1 MGYTTSNIKPSVDQA
16 FSEIVSKILLST
28 LAPLCL
34 WVAKEGIDS
43 VGVANGVTNEVTN
56 EVSNDGLTTHQEIGY
71 LANAFATDPATY

>member
-1 MGYTTSNIKPSVDQA
+1 MGYTTSNKKPSVDQA

-43 VGVANGVTNEVTN
+43 VGVANGVTNEV
-56 EVSNDGLTTHQEIGY
+56 SNDGLTTHQEIGY

>member
-34 WVAKEGIDS
+34 WVAKEGKDS
-43 VGVANGVTNEVTN
+43 VEVANY
-56 EVSNDGLTTHQEIGY
+56 VSNDGLTTHQEFGY
-71 LANAFATDPATY
+71 LANPFATDPATY